1 MRSDTMQL
9 DADSRGESKCFMNKL
24 HERTEET
31 RKETGG
37 QSQKEPES
45 LLSSEF
51 SQKLNGETQKLAS
64 LQLIYSHELWLFG
77 ANKHK

>member
-9 DADSRGESKCFMNKL
+9 DADSRDESKCFMNKL
-24 HERTEET
+24 HERT
-31 RKETGG
+31 
-37 QSQKEPES
+37 EPES